1 MISLSFDRIYFLN
14 SCNAVFNT
22 NSTNNLLKFSENPK
36 MFLSD
41 VLGYDAMKMNQ
52 QIVYTGSGEKVIQYH
67 IGSINPTL
75 PNVTKPDEFWD
86 EFTRNLPNEAKQ
98 WGSMR

>member
-1 MISLSFDRIYFLN
+1 
-14 SCNAVFNT
+14 
-22 NSTNNLLKFSENPK
+22 